1 MIKVDAVKLN
11 SVLTFIEERIQS
23 SRFFNSIIYSE
34 VEEAGRGIEQKLLLE
49 LTKAVE
55 ILLTPPKVT
64 RGKFIVLSGIDKSGK
79 ETQCF
84 NPRMIP
90 NITPIQKYFVS
101 RGFDVL
107 GISLPSYSTLLG
119 SLIAAYLGRK
129 QSAVRIK
136 GEISSDQAWVLWS
149 LDRAQHNPQVLD
161 WMEAKPEKVV
171 LSKRWTESNVVY
183 QKAVGVDENR
193 ILKLE
198 RNIVKQDYTLVI
210 DLPAEEALMR
220 IRSKK
225 KLDSYEK
232 KGFLEKVRSNYLN
245 LPTYYPFGRIFII
258 NGSQPHD
265 KVNGDI
271 LKILEDLGF

>member
-1 MIKVDAVKLN
+1 MIKVDAVKLKN
-11 SVLTFIEERIQS
+11 VLTLIEERIQS
-23 SRFFNSIIYSE
+23 SRFFNNMIYSE
-34 VEEAGRGIEQKLLLE
+34 IEEAGRGIEQKLLLE

-55 ILLTPPKVT
+55 ILLTPLKVT

-84 NPRMIP
+84 NPRRIP
-90 NITPIQKYFVS
+90 NITSIQKWLVS

-107 GISLPSYSTLLG
+107 GISLPSYHTLLG
-119 SLIAAYLGRK
+119 SLVAAYLGRK
-129 QSAVRIK
+129 QPAVRIK
-136 GEISSDQAWVLWS
+136 GEIPSDQAWVLWS

-161 WMEAKPEKVV
+161 WIEAKLEKVV

-183 QKAVGVDENR
+183 QKAMGVDEKR
-193 ILKLE
+193 VLKLE

-225 KLDSYEK
+225 KLDNYEK

-245 LPTYYPFGRIFII
+245 LPSYYPFGRTFIV
-258 NGSQPHD
+258 NGSQPPD
-265 KVNGDI
+265 KVNRDI
-271 LKILEDLGF
+271 LKILEDLEF